1 MRSWMAILVLAVCTT
16 VPAMSQMGRVP
27 AGWVPPG
34 TQVVPSTS
42 PTPING
48 KAPRIRFVSL
58 THDFGKVDEGPE
70 IVHMFRFRNVGVA
83 PLKIGD
89 VHASCGCT
97 AAVATTSEIPPG
109 GVGAIKVTY
118 HTQGRPGKAVKN
130 ITVNCNDPRSPTL
143 SLSFNVEVTRE
154 IDLQPDRVYFFG
166 VKQGQ
171 SRATT
176 VTILGKPLRHLKV
189 SDVSVRDK
197 KVQVTSAPASQMSG
211 DPKEGMRYG
220 STLVVTLPDNMP
232 IGEIADEISLKTNDL
247 KKPEVKIPVNGEVV
261 GRVQAF
267 PKTIFMNDLNQAQTI
282 SLSADP
288 PEGFAIRNV
297 STEKKLVKPWVRMVP
312 QPNGSKQYSVVV
324 SPPNP
329 KSLPPGEFTDTV
341 ILTTN
346 DSKQKELKVPVKG
359 NRPNN

>member
-1 MRSWMAILVLAVCTT
+1 MAILVLVVCTA

-27 AGWVPPG
+27 AGFVAPG
-34 TQVVPSTS
+34 TPVPS
-42 PTPING
+42 PVPANG
-48 KAPRIRFVSL
+48 KAPRIKFVSIL
-58 THDFGKVDEGPE
+58 HDFGQVDEGPE
-70 IVHMFRFRNVGVA
+70 VTHLFRFRNVGRA

-109 GVGAIKVTY
+109 GVGAIKATY

-143 SLSFNVEVTRE
+143 SLTFNVEVTRE

-171 SRATT
+171 SRT
-176 VTILGKPLRHLKV
+176 VTLTVLGKPMRHLKI
-189 SDVSVRDK
+189 SDVTVRDK
-197 KVQVTSAPASQMSG
+197 KVQVASAPMSQKSG
-211 DPKEGMRYG
+211 DANGGMRYG
-220 STLVVTLPDNMP
+220 ATFVVTLPDNIP
-232 IGEIADEISLKTNDL
+232 IGEISDEIAFKTNDL

-261 GRVQAF
+261 GRVQTF
-267 PKTIFMNDLNQAQTI
+267 PKTIFMNDLTQPQTI
-282 SLSADP
+282 TISVDP
-288 PEGFAIRNV
+288 PEGFAVRNV
-297 STEKKLVKPWVRMVP
+297 STEKKLVKPWVRSVV
-312 QPNGSKQYSVVV
+312 QPNGTKQYSVVV

-329 KSLPPGEFTDTV
+329 KSIPPGEFTDTL

-346 DSKQKELKVPVKG
+346 DPKQGKFLIPVKG